1 MGKISLYTDNFS
13 QVSKTKQGYF
23 KPLARN
29 DFNLLICIMNF
40 HIVNTHLCLGGRV
53 SDFICRI
60 FLNVILFNDPLMHE

>member
-13 QVSKTKQGYF
+13 EVSKTKQGYF

-40 HIVNTHLCLGGRV
+40 HIVNTHLCLGGHV
-53 SDFICRI
+53 SDFI
-60 FLNVILFNDPLMHE
+60 